1 VQYLEELVNDILDVT
16 VIVMAILILD
26 KEQFNVNE
34 KINHIVSGV
43 IKQ

>member
-1 VQYLEELVNDILDVT
+1 
-16 VIVMAILILD
+16 MAILILD